1 MAFTYQGARVDLGF
15 GRGWLDKGPA
25 ASIGRIDRALGHPLQ
40 ITEAG
45 RDWAQQNKHFQ
56 HYLKYGYPIALN
68 PNTPSE
74 HQKGK
79 SIDSDEAQ
87 KHQALMEEHGWRRTV
102 YRWVNG
108 VWTLVERWHYE
119 YFPHLDLH
127 INDKIIPTSKEN
139 TMPVSV
145 RTPNG
150 KIYAIDTGSIIH
162 YSRPSQATV
171 TTDVNDPGPGT
182 GETHNLTLT
191 QFVDY
196 LDGMLIP
203 RTVLDKDGNVLNP
216 ETGKFEVGGAWSWE
230 RVNKAAND
238 RIEKQNAELAKSI
251 AAQKAQADRVEAQNK
266 AIQSQLAQLAAAQK

>member
-1 MAFTYQGARVDLGF
+1 MAFTYTGEKVDLGF

-25 ASIGRIDRALGHPLQ
+25 ASIRRIDRQIGHPLQ

-45 RDWAQQNKHFQ
+45 RSFFRQEEHW
-56 HYLKYGYPIALN
+56 LKYLRDGWPIALN

-79 SIDSDEAQ
+79 SVDSDEAQ
-87 KHQALMEEHGWRRTV
+87 RIQRIMEDNGWRRTV

-127 INDKIIPTSKEN
+127 INDDSAEGGVVTLIPEEN
-139 TMPVSV
+139 DMAKSV

-150 KIYAIDTGSIIH
+150 KIYAIDTGSILH
-162 YSRPSQATV
+162 YSRPSQAKV
-171 TTDVNDPGPGT
+171 TTAVNDAGPGD
-182 GETHNLTLT
+182 GEIHNLTLA

-196 LDGMLIP
+196 LDGMMIP
-203 RTVLDKDGNVLNP
+203 RNVLDKDGNVWNP
-216 ETGKFEVGGAWSWE
+216 EANDLKGAFEVGGAWSWE
-230 RVNKAAND
+230 RENRATLL
-238 RIEKQNAELAKSI
+238 RLERSL
-251 AAQKAQADRVEAQNK
+251 AQKK
-266 AIQSQLAQLAAAQK
+266 